1 MKWHVADAG
10 LSGSIGTA
18 VYSLQS
24 GDPMSSIA
32 TRCSVALS
40 SLETENTQIVDPALI
55 VVGEQV
61 RCKLSE
67 GITSCIHSGGIP
79 V

>member
-10 LSGSIGTA
+10 LSCGSGAA
-18 VYSLQS
+18 VYSVQS
-24 GDPMSSIA
+24 GDSLSSIA
-32 TRCSVALS
+32 MRCGIALS
-40 SLETENTQIVDPALI
+40 SLETENTQIVNAALI

-67 GITSCIHSGGIP
+67 DITNC
-79 V
+79 VCWRDRTV